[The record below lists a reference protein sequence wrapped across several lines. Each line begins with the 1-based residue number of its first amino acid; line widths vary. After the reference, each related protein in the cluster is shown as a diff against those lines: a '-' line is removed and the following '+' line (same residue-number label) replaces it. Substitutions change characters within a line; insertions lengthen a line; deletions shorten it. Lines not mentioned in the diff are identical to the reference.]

1 MTWLAPLGFWA
12 ALFLVLYI
20 AVQDFLRLKVRNLA
34 VLALIGCYALFA
46 TGLSTAVVI
55 GDLAAGLLLFVLSF
69 GFWMAGMMG
78 GGDAKLALPLGFL
91 VGWHGLAG
99 YTVLLL
105 VFAAGFM
112 LALRLGNCWLRGRG
126 LVGRRLSVI
135 LGSQKV
141 PYAVPMGLS
150 AWIVIA
156 LRGV

>member
-1 MTWLAPLGFWA
+1 MTLLAPLGFWA
-12 ALFLVLYI
+12 ALFIVAYI
-20 AVQDFLRLKVRNLA
+20 AVQDFLHLRVRNQA
-34 VLALIGCYALFA
+34 VLALIGCYVLFA
-46 TGLSTAVVI
+46 TGLPTAVVI

-91 VGWHGLAG
+91 VGWDGLAA
-99 YTVLLL
+99 YAVLLL
-105 VFAAGFM
+105 VFSAVFL
-112 LALRLGNCWLRGRG
+112 LALRLGNRWLGGRG

-135 LGSQKV
+135 LGSRKV

-156 LRGV
+156 LRGM